1 MHMGKL
7 TAIKVK
13 NAKPGRHADGD
24 GLFLYVKESGA
35 RTFVLRVQYQG
46 NRRDI
51 GLGTA
56 DVDSSGRDAFGA
68 HNPLD
73 ATSLMLRKSLTLAE
87 AREKAAALR
96 KLAKAGADPVAERD
110 KERRVIPTFAEAVIS
125 THKALAPGLA
135 EKNAKAFL
143 ASLQEHAIPK
153 LGKLTVDAIGAPEIL
168 LALAPIWTD
177 KPVMAKKVR
186 ARIVQVLAFAKAQG
200 WRTEALPDARE
211 MKSGLSR
218 QARGGNFAAMPFAEV
233 PDFFADQ
240 LGKGQ
245 SASRNALMF
254 AILTAARS
262 GEVRQ
267 ARWEQIDLEAG
278 TWSRPADM
286 MKMKDAHVVTL
297 SNAAIALLERLAPED
312 ARKGLVFPGT
322 KGGPLSDMSLTKI
335 MRLAHRTETVHGFR
349 SAFRVWAAEKM
360 PTIPAMVPEMALAHR
375 VGTSTEQAY
384 LRTDLRDMR
393 RTLMD
398 AWGIFV
404 APSLSGVG
412 GNDNVVAL
420 MAAKA

>member
-1 MHMGKL
+1 MGKL

-46 NRRDI
+46 KRRDI

-56 DVDSSGRDAFGA
+56 DVDCSGREAFGA
-68 HNPLD
+68 HNPLGT
-73 ATSLMLRKSLTLAE
+73 TSLMLRKSLTLAE

-110 KERRVIPTFAEAVIS
+110 KERRVIPSFAEAVIL

-143 ASLQEHAIPK
+143 ASLQEHANPK
-153 LGKLTVDAIGAPEIL
+153 LGKLKVDAIGAAEVL
-168 LALAPIWTD
+168 LALAPIWTE

-200 WRTEALPDARE
+200 WRTGALPDARE

-233 PDFFADQ
+233 PEFFAGQ

-245 SASRNALMF
+245 SASRNALLF
-254 AILTAARS
+254 SILTAARS

-267 ARWEQIDLEAG
+267 ARWEQIDIEAR

-286 MKMKDAHVVTL
+286 MKMKEAHVVTL
-297 SNAAIALLERLAPED
+297 SNAAIALLKRVAPAD
-312 ARKGLVFPGT
+312 ARKGLVFPGV

-335 MRLAHRTETVHGFR
+335 MRLANRTETVHGFR
-349 SAFRVWAAEKM
+349 SAFRDWAAEKM
-360 PTIPAMVPEMALAHR
+360 PSIPAMVAEMALGHR

-398 AWGIFV
+398 AWGVFV
-404 APSLSGVG
+404 WPSLSGANVE
-412 GNDNVVAL
+412 NNVVLL
-420 MAAKA
+420 MAGKA